1 MQMIKKQGADSR
13 KTSFQKGT
21 LKAYTTVEASIYY
34 SMVEKLWATPPFF
47 VFARKIGNRYSDS
60 LKNVQTYV
68 EI

>member
-1 MQMIKKQGADSR
+1 MQMIKKKGANSW

-34 SMVEKLWATPPFF
+34 SMAGKSWATTYFF